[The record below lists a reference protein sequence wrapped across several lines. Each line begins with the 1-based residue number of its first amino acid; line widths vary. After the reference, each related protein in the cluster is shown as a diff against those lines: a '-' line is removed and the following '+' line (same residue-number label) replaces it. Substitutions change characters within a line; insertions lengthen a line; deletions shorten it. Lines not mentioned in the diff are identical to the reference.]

1 MSDLS
6 LSILRS
12 RNQLCFTPSSESSFF
27 DLSFSPSSRINKR
40 GSRRAG
46 AREPGRIGGELRE
59 RTGRG
64 TGFLR
69 RRESFLKR

>member
-46 AREPGRIGGELRE
+46 ARENRGRVAGEDRA
-59 RTGRG
+59 GNG
-64 TGFLR
+64 ISKKAGII
-69 RRESFLKR
+69 S